1 MFKLKLK
8 TDKVIR
14 RLNTIP
20 VNIRE
25 NVKDQSYKIR
35 DEIGETTAKY
45 VPKWQPLLYKTY
57 KSDINPYSTSHF
69 YGDDGD
75 LKMTLSYD
83 AWNPRTGFHYAR
95 LRYYNNTSGSP
106 RWLEIGM
113 KESQPLVEKTMI
125 TAVQKG
131 IKQVRSVK

>member
-1 MFKLKLK
+1 MLEVRFK
-8 TDKVIR
+8 TDKAIR
-14 RLNTIP
+14 RLNSIP

-35 DEIGETTAKY
+35 DDIGETTAKY

-57 KSDINPYSTSHF
+57 KNESSPF
-69 YGDDGD
+69 YEDDGD
-75 LKMTLSYD
+75 LHMTLSYD

-113 KESQPLVEKTMI
+113 KEAQPLVEKTMI
-125 TAVQKG
+125 TAVQQG
-131 IKQVRSVK
+131 IKQVRGVK

>member
-1 MFKLKLK
+1 MFKLKLR
-8 TDKVIR
+8 TDKAIR

-35 DEIGETTAKY
+35 DEIGEATAPY

-57 KSDINPYSTSHF
+57 KNESSPF
-69 YGDDGD
+69 YEDDGD
-75 LKMTLSYD
+75 LHMTLSYD

-95 LRYYNNTSGSP
+95 LRYYENTTGVP

-113 KESQPLVEKTMI
+113 KESQPLVEKTMVL
-125 TAVQKG
+125 AVQKG

>member
-1 MFKLKLK
+1 MIKTRFKV
-8 TDKVIR
+8 DKAIR
-14 RLNTIP
+14 RLNSIP

-35 DEIGETTAKY
+35 DEIGETTAPY

-57 KSDINPYSTSHF
+57 LNESSTM
-69 YGDDGD
+69 YEDDMD
-75 LKMTLSYD
+75 LHQTLSYD

-95 LRYYNNTSGSP
+95 LRYYNNTSGEP

-113 KESQPLVEKTMI
+113 KEAQPLVEKTMVS
-125 TAVQKG
+125 AVQKS
-131 IKQVRSVK
+131 IKQIRGVK